1 MATTVAERPRSPMDP
16 ETERQTLT
24 RLLEAGV
31 HFGHQK
37 KRWNPKMRPYIFTER
52 NGIHIIDLQQTV
64 QLLDQAAAR
73 VADATRRG
81 GKILFVG
88 TKKQAQDV
96 IKREAERSG
105 QAYVNQRWL
114 GGTLTNFVTIRS
126 RLRHMRNLESQMRGG
141 SFELLP
147 KIEQV
152 RQQHEYEKLQRML
165 GGIRDLE
172 RLPAIVFVIDPK
184 REQNAIAE
192 AMRLGIPIMAMA
204 DTNCDPDQIDYII
217 PANDD
222 AIRSIRV
229 IVNRIANAA
238 LEGRGISG
246 AEGLSFGEMLDVPP
260 AVNGA
265 EDGTE
270 DGAADG
276 ARESDAS
283 EGDSAGEVGA
293 DATTAI
299 AKSVEA

>member
-1 MATTVAERPRSPMDP
+1 MDP

-24 RLLEAGV
+24 KLLEAGV

-37 KRWNPKMRPYIFTER
+37 KRWNPKMRPYVFTER

-64 QLLDQAAAR
+64 RLLEEAAER

-81 GKILFVG
+81 GRILFVG

-126 RLRHMRNLESQMRGG
+126 RLRYMRNLESQMKNG

-152 RQQHEYEKLQRML
+152 RQTHEYEKLTRML
-165 GGIRDLE
+165 GGIREME
-172 RLPAIVFVIDPK
+172 RLPSIVFVIDPK

-192 AMRLGIPIMAMA
+192 AMRLGIPIMGMV
-204 DTNCDPDQIDYII
+204 DTNCDPDQVDFVI

-238 LEGRGISG
+238 LEGRGISS
-246 AEGLSFGEMLDVPP
+246 AEGLTFEEMLDTP
-260 AVNGA
+260 AAA
-265 EDGTE
+265 ES
-270 DGAADG
+270 A
-276 ARESDAS
+276 ESDDAEAPSTSDAAS
-283 EGDSAGEVGA
+283 EAAETVA
-293 DATTAI
+293 ETTQG
-299 AKSVEA
+299 

>member
-1 MATTVAERPRSPMDP
+1 MDP

-24 RLLEAGV
+24 KLLEAGV

-37 KRWNPKMRPYIFTER
+37 KRWNSKMRPYVFTER

-64 QLLDQAAAR
+64 RLLEEAAER

-81 GKILFVG
+81 GRILFVG

-126 RLRHMRNLESQMRGG
+126 RLRYMRNLETQMKNG

-152 RQQHEYEKLQRML
+152 RQTHEYEKLTRML
-165 GGIRDLE
+165 GGIREME

-192 AMRLGIPIMAMA
+192 AMRLGIPIMGMV
-204 DTNCDPDQIDYII
+204 DTNCDPDQVDFVI

-238 LEGRGISG
+238 LEGRGISS
-246 AEGLSFGEMLDVPP
+246 AEGLTFEEMLDAP
-260 AVNGA
+260 AAV
-265 EDGTE
+265 
-270 DGAADG
+270 
-276 ARESDAS
+276 
-283 EGDSAGEVGA
+283 DSADSEDTEAPLTNDA
-293 DATTAI
+293 DTEATETVAGTT
-299 AKSVEA
+299 EG

>member
-1 MATTVAERPRSPMDP
+1 MENTTGGTHLATTAEAQPRSPMDP

-24 RLLEAGV
+24 KLLEAGV

-64 QLLDQAAAR
+64 KMLEEAAER

-81 GKILFVG
+81 GRILFVG

-126 RLRHMRNLESQMRGG
+126 RLRYMRTLESQMRNG

-152 RQQHEYEKLQRML
+152 RQTHEYEKLQRML
-165 GGIRDLE
+165 GGIREME

-192 AMRLGIPIMAMA
+192 AMRLGIPIMGMV
-204 DTNCDPDQIDYII
+204 DTNCDPDQVDYVI

-246 AEGLSFGEMLDVPP
+246 AEGLTFEEMLDVPP
-260 AVNGA
+260 AV
-265 EDGTE
+265 
-270 DGAADG
+270 DGAADD
-276 ARESDAS
+276 AAEAPIASDADIEAAETT
-283 EGDSAGEVGA
+283 EG
-293 DATTAI
+293 
-299 AKSVEA
+299 

>member
-1 MATTVAERPRSPMDP
+1 LATTAEERPRSPMDP

-24 RLLEAGV
+24 KLLEAGV

-37 KRWNPKMRPYIFTER
+37 KRWNPKMRPYVFTER

-64 QLLDQAAAR
+64 RLLEEAAER

-81 GKILFVG
+81 GRILFVG

-126 RLRHMRNLESQMRGG
+126 RLRYMRNLESQMKNG

-152 RQQHEYEKLQRML
+152 RQTHEYEKLTRML
-165 GGIRDLE
+165 GGIREME
-172 RLPAIVFVIDPK
+172 RLPSIVFVIDPK

-192 AMRLGIPIMAMA
+192 AMRLGIPIMGMV
-204 DTNCDPDQIDYII
+204 DTNCDPDQVDFVI

-238 LEGRGISG
+238 LEGRGISS
-246 AEGLSFGEMLDVPP
+246 AEGLTFEEMLNAP
-260 AVNGA
+260 A
-265 EDGTE
+265 
-270 DGAADG
+270 AADS
-276 ARESDAS
+276 AESDDAEAPSTSDADS
-283 EGDSAGEVGA
+283 EAPETVA
-293 DATTAI
+293 ETTQG
-299 AKSVEA
+299 

>member
-1 MATTVAERPRSPMDP
+1 MATTAQERPASFMDP
-16 ETERQTLT
+16 ETERAALT

-64 QLLDQAAAR
+64 RMLEEAAER
-73 VADATRRG
+73 VADVTRKG
-81 GKILFVG
+81 GRILMVG

-96 IKREAERSG
+96 VKKEAERSG
-105 QAYVNQRWL
+105 QHYVNARWL

-126 RLRHMRNLESQMRGG
+126 RLRYMRNLESQIRNG

-147 KIEQV
+147 KVEQIK
-152 RQQHEYEKLQRML
+152 QQHEQEKLQRML
-165 GGIRDLE
+165 GGIREMD

-192 AMRLGIPIMAMA
+192 AMRLGIPIMAIV
-204 DTNCDPDQIDYII
+204 DTNCDPDQVDYII

-229 IVNRIANAA
+229 IVNRIATAA

-246 AEGLSFGEMLDVPP
+246 ADDLTFEEMLDVPP
-260 AVNGA
+260 AVDGA
-265 EDGTE
+265 EAEAETAVAGDGE
-270 DGAADG
+270 EQAQG
-276 ARESDAS
+276 
-283 EGDSAGEVGA
+283 
-293 DATTAI
+293 
-299 AKSVEA
+299 

>member
-1 MATTVAERPRSPMDP
+1 LVTMAPERPAATMDP
-16 ETERQTLT
+16 EKKRAELT

-37 KRWNPKMRPYIFTER
+37 KRWNPKMRPYIFSER
-52 NGIHIIDLQQTV
+52 NGIHIIDLEQTV
-64 QLLDQAAAR
+64 AMLEEAAER
-73 VADATRRG
+73 VADVTRRG
-81 GKILFVG
+81 GRILIVG

-96 IKREAERSG
+96 IKKEADRSG
-105 QAYVNQRWL
+105 QHFVNQRWL

-126 RLRHMRNLESQMRGG
+126 RLRYMRNLESQMRGS

-147 KIEQV
+147 KVEQIK
-152 RQQHEYEKLQRML
+152 QQHELEKLQRML
-165 GGIRDLE
+165 GGIREMD

-192 AMRLGIPIMAMA
+192 AMRLGIPIMAMV

-229 IVNRIANAA
+229 IVGRIASAA

-246 AEGLSFGEMLDVPP
+246 ADDLTFEEMLNIPP
-260 AVNGA
+260 AVDNP
-265 EDGTE
+265 EIL
-270 DGAADG
+270 
-276 ARESDAS
+276 
-283 EGDSAGEVGA
+283 GDDAGETR
-293 DATTAI
+293 DIETT
-299 AKSVEA
+299 VESEA

>member
-1 MATTVAERPRSPMDP
+1 MVTTALERPVSAMDP
-16 ETERQTLT
+16 ETERAALT

-37 KRWNPKMRPYIFTER
+37 KRWNPKMRPYIFSER

-64 QLLDQAAAR
+64 RMLEECAER
-73 VADATRRG
+73 VAEVTRKG
-81 GKILFVG
+81 GRILMVG

-96 IKREAERSG
+96 IKKEAERSG
-105 QAYVNQRWL
+105 QCYVNQRWL

-126 RLRHMRNLESQMRGG
+126 RLRYMRNLESQMRGS

-147 KIEQV
+147 KVEQIK
-152 RQQHEYEKLQRML
+152 QQHELEKLQRML
-165 GGIRDLE
+165 GGIREMD

-192 AMRLGIPIMAMA
+192 AMRLGIPIMGIV

-229 IVNRIANAA
+229 IVSRIANAA

-246 AEGLSFGEMLDVPP
+246 AEGLTFEEMLDIPS
-260 AVNGA
+260 AVDDPDILPDIDDVA
-265 EDGTE
+265 AIDEDDEETE
-270 DGAADG
+270 A
-276 ARESDAS
+276 
-283 EGDSAGEVGA
+283 
-293 DATTAI
+293 
-299 AKSVEA
+299 